1 MAVSKRLDKVERR
14 LLNITPRNC
23 ISRTPRS
30 IVKDFSHWKASEFQS
45 FLFFMASH
53 VCGIFCLMN
62 ISAFYS
68 SCGSNLAIRSD
79 FSFTWVLTKSIQ
91 LVTALLLM
99 TFCKKHSSCGF
110 LTVVFYWFKIFF
122 LGMVFEHILNLVL

>member
-1 MAVSKRLDKVERR
+1 MKLRGACLILHHATAFQEHQEALWRIFLIGK
-14 LLNITPRNC
+14 LLNS
-23 ISRTPRS
+23 SR
-30 IVKDFSHWKASEFQS
+30 FC
-45 FLFFMASH
+45 FLWHPMSVEYFAWW
-53 VCGIFCLMN
+53 IF
-62 ISAFYS
+62 SAFYS

-122 LGMVFEHILNLVL
+122 LGMVFEHILNLVLKVFQF

>member
-1 MAVSKRLDKVERR
+1 MKLRGACLILHHATVFQEHQEALWRIFLIGK
-14 LLNITPRNC
+14 LLNS
-23 ISRTPRS
+23 SR
-30 IVKDFSHWKASEFQS
+30 FC
-45 FLFFMASH
+45 FLWHLMSVEYFAWW
-53 VCGIFCLMN
+53 IF
-62 ISAFYS
+62 SAFYS

-91 LVTALLLM
+91 LVPALLLM

-122 LGMVFEHILNLVL
+122 LGMVFEHILNLVLKVFQF